1 MGKSQSGGQ
10 SDVKVKPEKPIRITR
25 VLNGGRQIELE
36 DGTEW
41 EVFFLNAFRSIDW
54 EGGVTEVIVRK
65 GKGFPFPYVDTL
77 EDLEEPHFRRQVNA
91 MRLN

>member
-1 MGKSQSGGQ
+1 MGKSQSGGE

-41 EVFFLNAFRSIDW
+41 EVFFLNAFRTANWQD
-54 EGGVTEVIVRK
+54 GQTEVIVRK
-65 GKGFPFPYVDTL
+65 GDGFPFPYDDML
-77 EDLEEPHFRRQVNA
+77 DDLKERQLRTQVNVKQ
-91 MRLN
+91 LK